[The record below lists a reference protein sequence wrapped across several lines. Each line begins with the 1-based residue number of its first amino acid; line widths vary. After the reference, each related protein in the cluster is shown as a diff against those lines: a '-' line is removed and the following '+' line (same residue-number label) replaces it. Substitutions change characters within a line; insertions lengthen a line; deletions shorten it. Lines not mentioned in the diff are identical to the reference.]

1 MKHIPSALI
10 LSASLLLAAC
20 GGGGSDSNCNDQIND
35 TLKDTGANP
44 EEITKYD
51 SDGYH
56 SHQYW
61 WWNRGFERTFT
72 WGDNID
78 GCQTSDYRFAPIR

>member
-10 LSASLLLAAC
+10 LSASLLLSAC
-20 GGGGSDSNCNDQIND
+20 GGGGGDSNCNDAIND

-78 GCQTSDYRFAPIR
+78 GCQTSDYRFPPIR